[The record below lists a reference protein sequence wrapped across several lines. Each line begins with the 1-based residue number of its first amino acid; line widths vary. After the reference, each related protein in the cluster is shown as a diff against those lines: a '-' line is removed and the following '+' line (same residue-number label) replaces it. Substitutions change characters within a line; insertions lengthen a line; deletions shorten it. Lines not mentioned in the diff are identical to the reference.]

1 MNRAGRKKKDMEKV
15 KKMKIRKIDKDK
27 KQYLE
32 LLLLGDEHESMID
45 RYLEKGDMYGP
56 RISSTGGV
64 RFVDDTDE

>member
-32 LLLLGDEHESMID
+32 LLVNLLEE
-45 RYLEKGDMYGP
+45 RLVK
-56 RISSTGGV
+56 
-64 RFVDDTDE
+64 